1 MYLSIV
7 IPVYNEEKNLPLLY
21 EKLAAVCIGLK
32 RAYEI
37 IFVDDGSRDNG
48 FEFLKEIALKDKNVK
63 VLRFKKNF
71 GQTAALAAGIYGSK
85 GDVIIPI
92 DSDLEND
99 PADILK
105 LLEKINEGYDI
116 VSGWR
121 VDRWQNNKL
130 TRRVPSKVAN
140 WLISR
145 ATKTRLHDHGCTLKA
160 YKRHVFNDVVMSG
173 DMHRMIAGHLSS
185 SLGVKIMEIPVSY
198 APRINGKSNYGIS
211 RTFKVLLDILAFN
224 FFNKFSL
231 RPMHFFG
238 MFGFVSIAFGIISF
252 FAMLYFKFIKGI
264 SFILTPLPI
273 LTSILVVV
281 GIQFILMGLL
291 AEIFIKTY
299 QKTENAKIYSIKERV
314 NFDD

>member
-1 MYLSIV
+1 MYLSII

-21 EKLAAVCIGLK
+21 EKLRQVCGGLK
-32 RAYEI
+32 CAYEL
-37 IFVDDGSRDNG
+37 IFIDDGSRDNG
-48 FEFLKEIALKDKNVK
+48 FEFLKEIAIKDKNVK

-71 GQTAALAAGIYGSK
+71 GQTAALAAGINGSK
-85 GDVIIPI
+85 GNVIIPI

-121 VDRWQNNKL
+121 VNRWQKNKL
-130 TRRVPSKVAN
+130 MRRVPSQVAN

-198 APRINGKSNYGIS
+198 TPRIHGKSNYGIS
-211 RTFKVLLDILAFN
+211 RTFKVLLDILAYN
-224 FFNKFSL
+224 FFNKFSS

-238 MFGFVSIAFGIISF
+238 MFGFVSMAFGIISF
-252 FAMLYFKFIKGI
+252 FSMLYFKFIKGI

-299 QKTENAKIYSIKERV
+299 QKTENAKIYNIKEKI
-314 NFDD
+314 NFDE

>member
-1 MYLSIV
+1 MYLSI
-7 IPVYNEEKNLPLLY
+7 ITPVYNEEKNIAKLY
-21 EKLAAVCIGLK
+21 ERLLAVCGGLNLG
-32 RAYEI
+32 YEM
-37 IFVDDGSRDNG
+37 IFVDDGSRDG
-48 FEFLKEIALKDKNVK
+48 SFYELKKIAERDKDVR
-63 VLRFKKNF
+63 VIRFKKNF
-71 GQTAALAAGIYGSK
+71 GQTAALAAGINGSK
-85 GDVIIPI
+85 GNVIIPI

-121 VDRWQNNKL
+121 VNRWQKNKL
-130 TRRVPSKVAN
+130 MRRVPSQVAN

-198 APRINGKSNYGIS
+198 TPRIHGKSNYGIS
-211 RTFKVLLDILAFN
+211 RTFKVLLDILAYN
-224 FFNKFSL
+224 FFNKFSS

-238 MFGFVSIAFGIISF
+238 MFGFVSMAFGIISF

-299 QKTENAKIYSIKERV
+299 QKTENAKIYSIKERI

>member
-1 MYLSIV
+1 MYLSII

-21 EKLAAVCIGLK
+21 EKLAAVCRGFHK
-32 RAYEI
+32 NCEM
-37 IFVDDGSRDNG
+37 IFVDDGSRDRS
-48 FEFLKEIALKDKNVK
+48 FEELKKIAAEDKYAK
-63 VLRFKKNF
+63 IIRFKKNF
-71 GQTAALAAGIYGSK
+71 GQTAALAAGIYESK

-121 VDRWQNNKL
+121 VNRWENNKFS
-130 TRRVPSKVAN
+130 RQIPSRVAN

-145 ATKTRLHDHGCTLKA
+145 ATRTKLHDHGCTLKA
-160 YKRHVFNDVVMSG
+160 YKREVFDEVTMSG

-185 SLGVKIMEIPVSY
+185 SLGVKIAEIPVSY

-211 RTFKVLLDILAFN
+211 RSFKVLLDIFSFY
-224 FFNKFSL
+224 FFNKYL
-231 RPMHFFG
+231 ARPMHFFG
-238 MFGFVSIAFGIISF
+238 IFGFISIAFGFISF
-252 FAMLYFKFIKGI
+252 LSMLYFKFIKGI

-273 LTSILVVV
+273 LTSILIVLGV
-281 GIQFILMGLL
+281 QFILMGLL
-291 AEIFIKTY
+291 AEIFTRTYQKSGDIKTY
-299 QKTENAKIYSIKERV
+299 VIKEKI
-314 NFDD
+314 NFDE